1 MYPTEEYAYR
11 NRWQDEYDAHTR
23 EHAWEHAWYIRETPD
38 DSDIPNDIKQAF
50 EEEGPS
56 WTCTK

>member
-11 NRWQDEYDAHTR
+11 NRWQDEYDASTR

-50 EEEGPS
+50 EEE
-56 WTCTK
+56 

>member
-11 NRWQDEYDAHTR
+11 NRWQDEYDAQTR
-23 EHAWEHAWYIRETPD
+23 EHAWNTGDIAMFDSTYD

-50 EEEGPS
+50 EEE
-56 WTCTK
+56 